1 MKKVFRKIYL
11 WWRFEARYFHKDF
24 IRGVKN
30 LWRWFP
36 TVWKDRDWDQHY
48 IYEMLAKKIEFQA
61 EYIGGRDF
69 HTEAKRDAERMRL
82 VAKLIRLQQ
91 DDFYE
96 TEYMDYHETKYE
108 FVPTDETEEYFTM
121 EDELISERFDEYFA
135 KYPIQHK
142 KALSGELNM
151 FKRDKIDTENKHSI
165 AIEIAHHNQARCKAL
180 LFKLMEENIDR
191 WWD

>member
-1 MKKVFRKIYL
+1 MKKKFRKIYL

-61 EYIGGRDF
+61 EYIGSRDF

-82 VAKLIRLQQ
+82 VAKLIRLEQE
-91 DDFYE
+91 DFYG
-96 TEYMDYHETKYE
+96 TEYMDYHETKFE

-135 KYPIQHK
+135 KYPRQYK
-142 KALSGELNM
+142 KALSGELNI
-151 FKRDKIDTENKHSI
+151 FERDEIDPENKHSI
-165 AIEIAHHNQARCKAL
+165 AMEIAHHNQARCKAL
-180 LFKLMEENIDR
+180 LFKLMEENISR

>member
-1 MKKVFRKIYL
+1 MRKIYL
-11 WWRFEARYFHKDF
+11 WWRFEGRYYPKNF
-24 IRGVKN
+24 IKGVKN

-61 EYIGGRDF
+61 KYIEDRDF

-82 VAKLIRLQQ
+82 VAKLIKLQQ
-91 DDFYE
+91 DEFYDSE
-96 TEYMDYHETKYE
+96 QMDYHESK
-108 FVPTDETEEYFTM
+108 FWF
-121 EDELISERFDEYFA
+121 EDIEDKPGYSEWKSELTSERFDEYFA
-135 KYPIQHK
+135 KYPRQYK

-151 FKRDKIDTENKHSI
+151 FNRKEIDEENKHVI
-165 AIEIAHHNQARCKAL
+165 AMEIAHENQRRSKAL
-180 LFKLMEENIDR
+180 LFKLMEENINH